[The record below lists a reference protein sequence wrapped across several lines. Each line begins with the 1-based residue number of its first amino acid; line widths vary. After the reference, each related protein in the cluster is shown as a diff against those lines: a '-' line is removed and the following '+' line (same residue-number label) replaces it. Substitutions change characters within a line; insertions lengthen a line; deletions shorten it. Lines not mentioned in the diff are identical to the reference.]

1 MHDGLHFYFRP
12 NKNKKPSLIFKWFQR
27 NRFLLL
33 FDFGVCVCFFLS
45 FCCWKE
51 QSEEQK
57 EEEEKNERTCISCL
71 TLELIGSC
79 SSQAERMSAHTEYIV
94 KIIIIYRESNY
105 IVCIDCLVSPKGKWK
120 HIVHC
125 INEKRRTETINCL
138 KREKIQIKKRSK
150 STTEWTYKRP
160 NDRILLQ
167 SILSISDLEMH
178 IFIRGDHFVD
188 ALN

>member
-138 KREKIQIKKRSK
+138 KREKIQIKKEVSQQQNERINDQTIESCYK
-150 STTEWTYKRP
+150 AFCPFRIWKCTYLYEV
-160 NDRILLQ
+160 I
-167 SILSISDLEMH
+167 ISWM
-178 IFIRGDHFVD
+178 R
-188 ALN
+188 